1 MKIELTQPY
10 KIVSSAKQVFV
21 SGNKII
27 SLIIQNK
34 TKKRILH
41 P

>member
-1 MKIELTQPY
+1 MKIELTEKY
-10 KIVSSAKQVFV
+10 KIISNAKQVFV
-21 SGNKII
+21 AGNKII
-27 SLIIQNK
+27 SLIVKNK